1 MPSINLQSLQS
12 LLQNNVCE
20 IIFEK
25 RRPKPGDSSQRRMLC
40 TLDENILKSVDGRLT
55 LNYKP
60 PSGPPKYNPGS
71 KNLLPVWDIMM
82 QGWRMVNMD
91 NCEVVETIPEG
102 NFFDYFN
109 ESIYPMSADEKRKYM
124 GT

>member
-1 MPSINLQSLQS
+1 MRINLPSLRSTLQS
-12 LLQNNVCE
+12 NVCE

-40 TLDENILKSVDGRLT
+40 TLDENILNSVNGRTT

-60 PSGPPKYNPGS
+60 PSGSPKYNPAS

-82 QGWRMVNMD
+82 QSWRMVSMD
-91 NCEVVETIPEG
+91 NCQITNTIPEDE
-102 NFFDYFN
+102 FFQYFN
-109 ESIYPMSADEKRKYM
+109 KNIYPMSADEKRAYM

>member
-1 MPSINLQSLQS
+1 MRVSLPNLKSKLQS
-12 LLQNNVCE
+12 NVCE

-25 RRPKPGDSSQRRMLC
+25 RRPKPGDSSSRRMLC
-40 TLDENILKSVDGRLT
+40 TLDESLLNSVNGSTT

-60 PSGPPKYNPGS
+60 PSGPPKYNPES

-82 QGWRMVNMD
+82 QSWRMVNMD
-91 NCEVVETIPEG
+91 NCEIVNEISED
-102 NFFDYFN
+102 NFFEYFN
-109 ESIYPMSADEKRKYM
+109 EKIYPMTADEKRNYM

>member
-1 MPSINLQSLQS
+1 MKVNLPSLKNKLQS
-12 LLQNNVCE
+12 NVCE

-25 RRPKPGDSSQRRMLC
+25 RRPKPGDSTSRRMLC
-40 TLDENILKSVDGRLT
+40 TLDLNLLNSVNGRTT

-60 PSGPPKYNPGS
+60 PAGPPKYNPES

-82 QGWRMVNMD
+82 QSWRMVSLD
-91 NCEVVETIPEG
+91 NCEIVNEIPEDT
-102 NFFDYFN
+102 FFEYFN
-109 ESIYPMSADEKRKYM
+109 ENIYPMTADEKRAYM

>member
-1 MPSINLQSLQS
+1 MKVNLPTLRTKLQS
-12 LLQNNVCE
+12 NVCE

-25 RRPKPGDSSQRRMLC
+25 RRPKAGDSFQRRMLC
-40 TLDENILKSVDGRLT
+40 TLDESLLNSVNGRTT

-82 QGWRMVNMD
+82 QGWRMVSMD
-91 NCEVVETIPEG
+91 NCQIVNTIPEG
-102 NFFDYFN
+102 EFFEYFN
-109 ESIYPMSADEKRKYM
+109 QNIYPMSADEKRRYM

>member
-1 MPSINLQSLQS
+1 MKVNLPNLKNTLQS
-12 LLQNNVCE
+12 NVCE
-20 IIFEK
+20 IVFEK
-25 RRPKPGDSSQRRMLC
+25 RRPKPGDAAQRRMLC
-40 TLDENILKSVDGRLT
+40 TLDESLLNSVNGRTT

-60 PSGPPKYNPGS
+60 PSGPPKYNPES

-91 NCEVVETIPEG
+91 NCEIVNTIPEN

-109 ESIYPMSADEKRKYM
+109 ENIYTMTADEKRAFM

>member
-1 MPSINLQSLQS
+1 MKVNLLSLKNT
-12 LLQNNVCE
+12 LQGNVCE

-40 TLDENILKSVDGRLT
+40 TLDQNLLNSVNGRTT

-60 PSGPPKYNPGS
+60 PSGPTKYNTES

-82 QGWRMVNMD
+82 QGWRMVSMD
-91 NCEVVETIPEG
+91 NCQIVNTIPE
-102 NFFDYFN
+102 NEFFEYFN
-109 ESIYPMSADEKRKYM
+109 KNIYPMSADEKRGYM

>member
-1 MPSINLQSLQS
+1 MKVSLPSLRSTLQG
-12 LLQNNVCE
+12 NVCE

-40 TLDENILKSVDGRLT
+40 TLDESLLNSVNGRTT

-60 PSGPPKYNPGS
+60 PSGPPKYNPGI

-82 QGWRMVNMD
+82 QGWRMVSLD
-91 NCEVVETIPEG
+91 NCEIINTIPEEE
-102 NFFDYFN
+102 FFEYFN
-109 ESIYPMSADEKRKYM
+109 ENIYPMSADEKRRYM

>member
-1 MPSINLQSLQS
+1 MKVNLPNLKNTLQS
-12 LLQNNVCE
+12 NVCE

-40 TLDENILKSVDGRLT
+40 TLDEGLLNSVNGRTT

-60 PSGPPKYNPGS
+60 PSSNPKYNPSS

-82 QGWRMVNMD
+82 QGWRMVSMD
-91 NCEVVETIPEG
+91 SCEVINTIPE
-102 NFFDYFN
+102 NEFFEYFN
-109 ESIYPMSADEKRKYM
+109 ENIYPMSADEKRGYM

>member
-1 MPSINLQSLQS
+1 MKVNLPSLKNTLQS
-12 LLQNNVCE
+12 NVCE

-40 TLDENILKSVDGRLT
+40 TLDESLLNSVNGRTT

-60 PSGPPKYNPGS
+60 PAGPPKYNPAS

-82 QGWRMVNMD
+82 QGWRMVSMD
-91 NCEVVETIPEG
+91 NCEIVNTIPE
-102 NFFDYFN
+102 NEFFEYFN
-109 ESIYPMSADEKRKYM
+109 ENIYPMSADEKRGYM

>member
-1 MPSINLQSLQS
+1 MKVSLLSLRNTLQS
-12 LLQNNVCE
+12 NVCE

-40 TLDENILKSVDGRLT
+40 TLDESLLNSVNGRTT

-82 QGWRMVNMD
+82 QGWRMVSMD
-91 NCEVVETIPEG
+91 NCEIVNTIPE
-102 NFFDYFN
+102 NEFFEYFN
-109 ESIYPMSADEKRKYM
+109 ENIYPMSPDEKRGYM

>member
-1 MPSINLQSLQS
+1 MRVNLASLKGT
-12 LLQNNVCE
+12 LQNNVCE

-40 TLDENILKSVDGRLT
+40 TLDENLLNSVNGRTT

-60 PSGPPKYNPGS
+60 PSGPPKYNTAE

-82 QGWRMVNMD
+82 QGWRMVSLD
-91 NCEVVETIPEG
+91 KCEIVNTIPE
-102 NFFDYFN
+102 NEFFEYFN
-109 ESIYPMSADEKRKYM
+109 QNIYPMSADEKRNYM

>member
-1 MPSINLQSLQS
+1 MRVSLASLKSTLQG
-12 LLQNNVCE
+12 NVCE

-25 RRPKPGDSSQRRMLC
+25 RRPKPGDSSRRRMLC
-40 TLDENILKSVDGRLT
+40 TLDERLLNSVNGRTT

-60 PSGPPKYNPGS
+60 PTGPPKYNPES

-82 QGWRMVNMD
+82 QSWRMVSMD
-91 NCEVVETIPEG
+91 NCEIVQTVPED
-102 NFFDYFN
+102 NFWQYFN
-109 ESIYPMSADEKRKYM
+109 EKIYPMSADEKRGYM

>member
-1 MPSINLQSLQS
+1 MKVSLPNLKNTLQS
-12 LLQNNVCE
+12 NVCE

-40 TLDENILKSVDGRLT
+40 TLDESLLNSVNGRTT
-55 LNYKP
+55 LNYKS
-60 PSGPPKYNPGS
+60 PSGPPKYNPGI

-82 QGWRMVNMD
+82 QGWRMVSLD
-91 NCEVVETIPEG
+91 NCEIINTIPEEE
-102 NFFDYFN
+102 FFEYFN
-109 ESIYPMSADEKRKYM
+109 KNIYPMSADEKRRDM